1 MRIRLHRLHEICEG
15 KLSYRAVV
23 LYPFKVRN
31 VGARNNG
38 SKSATSLSLSQS
50 AVHCRSHDNKEMT
63 SEGIYSGNIIPFR
76 SVIDQLKVSTCAIL
90 FLGTVYSLSNRK
102 RMVSTLCCGF
112 KKLFGSSHRSNL
124 DEGYPSRDEYAFSCK
139 FEFMWITI

>member
-38 SKSATSLSLSQS
+38 SKALRLYRSANQRCTVGLMTIRKWRQ
-50 AVHCRSHDNKEMT
+50 KEYT
-63 SEGIYSGNIIPFR
+63 RRKSYP

-90 FLGTVYSLSNRK
+90 FLGTVHSLSNRK

-112 KKLFGSSHRSNL
+112 KKLFESSHRSNL